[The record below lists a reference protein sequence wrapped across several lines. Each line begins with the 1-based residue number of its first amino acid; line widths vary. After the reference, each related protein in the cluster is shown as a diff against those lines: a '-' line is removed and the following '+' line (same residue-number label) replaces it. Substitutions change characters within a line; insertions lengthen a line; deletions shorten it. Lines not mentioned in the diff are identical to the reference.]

1 MNTGFAKLN
10 DHGLRI
16 AFMLSINNCV
26 KDGIVNDNNGDE
38 VLEVLRV
45 LFNGLVNIQDDVAKK
60 MNNFALDR
68 SEEMNMTFPNYGIDR
83 DE

>member
-10 DHGLRI
+10 DHGLQI

-38 VLEVLRV
+38 VLDVLRV
-45 LFNGLVNIQDDVAKK
+45 LFNGLVNIPDHIAEK

-68 SEEMNMTFPNYGIDR
+68 SEEMNMMFPNYGIDG